1 MGRPSLAVWKFS
13 SCDGCQ
19 LALLDLEDHLLALA
33 DHIEIAHF
41 AEATTSHRAGPYT
54 ISLVEGSIATPRDVE
69 RIERIR
75 DESETLVAIGACA
88 TAGGIQALRNTRP
101 LDAVDSV
108 YPRPETV
115 EFLATSTPISEH
127 VDVDVELRGCPVDRH
142 QLLEAVTALATGR
155 RPRIPTTSVCSECK
169 RRGVPC
175 VMVARR
181 LPCLGPVT
189 MSGCGAICPAFGRGC
204 YGCFGP
210 AETVSLRPLRNRWRG
225 LGVSEADIDRA
236 LHAFNAA
243 TFDEEDR

>member
-1 MGRPSLAVWKFS
+1 MPRPSLAVWKFS

-33 DHIEIAHF
+33 DRIEIAHF
-41 AEATTSHRAGPYT
+41 AEATTSHRDGPYD
-54 ISLVEGSIATPRDVE
+54 ISLVEGSVATPRDIE

-75 DESETLVAIGACA
+75 DESGTLVAIGACA

-101 LDAVDSV
+101 LDVVDSV

-127 VDVDVELRGCPVDRH
+127 VEVDVELRGCPVDRH
-142 QLLEAVTALATGR
+142 QLLEAVTGLATGR
-155 RPRIPTTSVCSECK
+155 RPKIPRVSVCTECK
-169 RRGVPC
+169 RRGVTC
-175 VMVARR
+175 VMVAGR

-189 MSGCGAICPAFGRGC
+189 MAGCGAICPAFGRGC

-210 AETVSLRPLRNRWRG
+210 AETVNLTALRSRWRA
-225 LGVSEADIDRA
+225 LGVPDADTDRA
-236 LHAFNAA
+236 LHAFNGA
-243 TFDEEDR
+243 TFEEEDR